1 MIPALVGLGLLI
13 GGAILVAGWKAVVE
27 WLDKFVKK
35 LKEVWAQVKP
45 LVPAVA
51 AVYGDTF
58 VEGAELLCR
67 VMHKLYYKE
76 GEDWIE
82 ETTTC
87 KVKESEVP
95 ESIRKKLSQDEECDI
110 TKDMEMELGYEI

>member
-1 MIPALVGLGLLI
+1 MIPLLVGLGALI
-13 GGAILVAGWKAVVE
+13 GGAILVAGWKAVVD
-27 WLDKFVKK
+27 WLDKLVKK
-35 LKEVWAQVKP
+35 LKEVWTPVKT

-58 VEGAELLCR
+58 IEGVELLSR

-82 ETTTC
+82 ATTTC

>member
-1 MIPALVGLGLLI
+1 MIPVLVGLGVLI

-35 LKEVWAQVKP
+35 LKEVWVQVKP

-58 VEGAELLCR
+58 LRERSFSVELCTNCTI
-67 VMHKLYYKE
+67 K
-76 GEDWIE
+76 
-82 ETTTC
+82 
-87 KVKESEVP
+87 KVK
-95 ESIRKKLSQDEECDI
+95 I
-110 TKDMEMELGYEI
+110 G